1 MFTQAQLQTE
11 LSTDPKSLGYA
22 TKIAASDWQGC
33 ADLINALTGA
43 GAATIN
49 VKTVDTLTL
58 QEAVVG
64 SEAAAL
70 TPAQSAL
77 WAALLLTAEGN
88 VPVGNSNIQSQ
99 ALAVWASTT
108 TTRANLIALLTRV
121 GSRAE
126 VLWGQGTTV
135 SENDVINAHFG
146 RTP

>member
-43 GAATIN
+43 GAATISLQTAN
-49 VKTVDTLTL
+49 TLTL

-64 SEAAAL
+64 AEAAAL
-70 TPAQSAL
+70 TPAQASLWSAM
-77 WAALLLTAEGN
+77 LLAAEGN
-88 VPVGNSNIQSQ
+88 VPVGNANIQSQ
-99 ALAVWASTT
+99 ALAVWGAAT
-108 TTRANLIALLTRV
+108 TTRANLIALLTRI

-126 VLWGQGTTV
+126 VLWGQATIVTP
-135 SENDVINAHFG
+135 NDVINAHFG
-146 RTP
+146 RTG